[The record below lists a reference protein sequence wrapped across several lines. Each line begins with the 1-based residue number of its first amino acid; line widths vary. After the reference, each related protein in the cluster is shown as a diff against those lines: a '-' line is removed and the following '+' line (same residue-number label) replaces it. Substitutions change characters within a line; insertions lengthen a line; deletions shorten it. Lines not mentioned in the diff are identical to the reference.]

1 MSENI
6 IEEDE
11 DQWTE
16 LLDEALHE
24 ADAVV
29 RYPRILV
36 FRELIRANSQINMV
50 KGKLEEISDETAKEI
65 LNNELEKLEDTLH
78 RICALIIMW

>member
-36 FRELIRANSQINMV
+36 FRESIRAKSQINMV
-50 KGKLEEISDETAKEI
+50 KGKLEEISETAKKI
-65 LNNELEKLEDTLH
+65 LNRELEKLEDTLH